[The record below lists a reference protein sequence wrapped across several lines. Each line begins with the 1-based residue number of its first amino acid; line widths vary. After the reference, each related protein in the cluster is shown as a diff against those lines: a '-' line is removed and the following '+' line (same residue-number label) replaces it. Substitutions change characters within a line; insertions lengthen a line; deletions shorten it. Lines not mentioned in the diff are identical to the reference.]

1 MRTPQQQHSTMRVN
15 RVAIQQGQL
24 AGDDFACGS
33 RLAQAEHCIAWE
45 AAKAGCQESAADP
58 PVASNMVRPMTLKA
72 GSSSGMDLSGQMF
85 RGSGQPRAWG
95 TVEGAR
101 EAIDRMVRERVHELA
116 SVHHAVAGTRCQNA
130 MKLLHVQKNGYFCR
144 RAFEPASSYCSHTA
158 SRDNFMR
165 SKCTCSIDVR
175 VRVPE

>member
-1 MRTPQQQHSTMRVN
+1 VWFTT
-15 RVAIQQGQL
+15 GT
-24 AGDDFACGS
+24 S
-33 RLAQAEHCIAWE
+33 RALPGE
-45 AAKAGCQESAADP
+45 AAKGGCQESAADP

-101 EAIDRMVRERVHELA
+101 EAIDRMVRERVHEWA
-116 SVHHAVAGTRCQNA
+116 SVRWQNA